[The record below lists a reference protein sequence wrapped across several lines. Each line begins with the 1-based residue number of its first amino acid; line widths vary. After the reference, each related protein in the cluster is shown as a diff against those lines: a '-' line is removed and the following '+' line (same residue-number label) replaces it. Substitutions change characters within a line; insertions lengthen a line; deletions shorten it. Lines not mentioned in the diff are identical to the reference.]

1 MFIGPYMPVGCILW
15 YLKTL
20 KGYVQ
25 NRARDEARMAEG
37 YVIDEAFGFC
47 TDYMQT
53 YTITSRKVC
62 DDKDDPTMNDENT
75 QRCWATKDT
84 NTQDTRLVT

>member
-1 MFIGPYMPVGCILW
+1 
-15 YLKTL
+15 
-20 KGYVQ
+20 
-25 NRARDEARMAEG
+25 MAEG

-62 DDKDDPTMNDENT
+62 DDKDDPTMNDEIL
-75 QRCWATKDT
+75 KGVG
-84 NTQDTRLVT
+84 RLKILTPKIRDWLHEFVVNNVAPSESWR